1 MFFKPLNKFT
11 YTDLIFASKFIKL
24 ANRLIKTII
33 TMKNKSITPSRAI
46 PTLKDALRSIG
57 FKEIVS
63 NVYSISPKKLVRERS

>member
-1 MFFKPLNKFT
+1 
-11 YTDLIFASKFIKL
+11 
-24 ANRLIKTII
+24 
-33 TMKNKSITPSRAI
+33 MKNKSTSSSRAI